1 MKKNGLICLRVYQI
15 MDKKSQKKKILNDN
29 WLWNHIL
36 DDLSVSFPSD
46 ISSVVSA
53 VVVEFDSA
61 VVIKPIF
68 YSWESWLT
76 GDISIPVF
84 VDVDF
89 QSIDDASGWISFIIK
104 FASVDDI
111 RDSTSSV
118 NGAVGISIQWRIV
131 KLWWPSSVCSV
142 VSSVVVQIDGTVVV
156 KPKSDTSK
164 AVGSL
169 GKDIPSLIDSS

>member
-1 MKKNGLICLRVYQI
+1 MV
-15 MDKKSQKKKILNDN
+15 
-29 WLWNHIL
+29 WNHIL

-68 YSWESWLT
+68 DSWEGWLT
-76 GDISIPVF
+76 GDISIPVL
-84 VDVDF
+84 VDINF

-142 VSSVVVQIDGTVVV
+142 VSSVIVQIDGTVVV
-156 KPKSDTSK
+156 KPKSDTSE

-169 GKDIPSLIDSS
+169 GEDIPSFIDSG